1 MQFGRCPTAPAEV
14 GGFLTPLTAVG
25 HTLGKGLS
33 VPLWL
38 MGDRFAL
45 ATQILILMDQL
56 KNATHFSST
65 FRHWALL
72 VIMGKKCGFSKLVP
86 CQGER
91 NFFLS
96 GYLIM

>member
-1 MQFGRCPTAPAEV
+1 MAAPAEV
-14 GGFLTPLTAVG
+14 GGFVTPPTAVG

-65 FRHWALL
+65 CRHWALL
-72 VIMGKKCGFSKLVP
+72 VIRGKKCSFCKLVLYK
-86 CQGER
+86 GER
-91 NFFLS
+91 NFFQAT
-96 GYLIM
+96 